1 MAKDKKPLP
10 TVADVDAT
18 DKVALSSSV
27 MINPNKQPVKR
38 SRRLIPAWV
47 EEKPNPED
55 KDQKIL
61 INHPTSVIG
70 TIDHLTNPLLN
81 RKAGMFCQYKGGHN
95 VGGTSSSNCPY
106 PATHHIRDTARPRG
120 SVLGLCPSHKAKV
133 EHEAIQT
140 GRELEIGKLT
150 PSNTEEIKKVQ
161 SIDAEKTNWKVAAT
175 LSDQGV
181 PTEDAL
187 SHNMP
192 NTPGRP
198 AHNRVEQQPLLGTAP
213 TMGDQE
219 AADYNATRKRENKDR
234 VSPIEGIDLFVEPRG
249 GAGSETQ
256 VKPGK
261 TIPKAA
267 EKDLPLGQGTGIIDT
282 AHNMYKAGDPNWE
295 SLAQQHG
302 ISKEAITNPNGMYRP
317 QLNQHNKAFM
327 DKLLYTAAPER
338 IDKAI
343 TNVSEDQAEKV
354 TTAYE
359 LNAQAKKQRIIE
371 ARRQGKSLPGSK
383 PGLPMRRNSAFE
395 LGGNETKSIE
405 PPK

>member
-1 MAKDKKPLP
+1 MAKDRKPLP

-18 DKVALSSSV
+18 DKASLGSTFVP
-27 MINPNKQPVKR
+27 NPNTQPVQR
-38 SRRLIPAWV
+38 SRRLIPERTTSHV
-47 EEKPNPED
+47 DSENNT
-55 KDQKIL
+55 I
-61 INHPTSVIG
+61 IVNHPASVIG

-106 PATHHIRDTARPRG
+106 PATHHVRDTARPRG

-133 EHEAIQT
+133 EQEAIHA
-140 GRELEIGKLT
+140 GRELEVGKLT
-150 PSNTEEIKKVQ
+150 PKNTEEIKKVQ

-175 LSDQGV
+175 LNEQGV

-187 SHNMP
+187 AFNMP

-198 AHNRVEQQPLLGTAP
+198 AHNRGDQQPTVSTAP
-213 TMGDQE
+213 TMTDQD
-219 AADYNATRKRENKDR
+219 AADYNATRMRENKGK
-234 VSPIEGIDLFVEPRG
+234 VSPMEGIDLFLEQRG
-249 GAGSETQ
+249 GAGSETE

-261 TIPKAA
+261 TAPKAA

-282 AHNMYKAGDPNWE
+282 VHNMYKAGDPNWE
-295 SLAQQHG
+295 ALAQKHG
-302 ISKEAITNPNGMYRP
+302 ISNEAVTNPNGMYRP

-327 DKLLYTAAPER
+327 DRLLYTAAPER

-343 TNVSEDQAEKV
+343 TNVSEDQAEEV
-354 TTAYE
+354 TTAY
-359 LNAQAKKQRIIE
+359 AQNTQAQKQRSIE
-371 ARRQGKSLPGSK
+371 ARRRGIPGVK
-383 PGLPMRRNSAFE
+383 PGGLPMRRNSAFE
-395 LGGNETKSIE
+395 LGGNETKGIE

>member
-1 MAKDKKPLP
+1 MAKDRKPLP

-18 DKVALSSSV
+18 DKASLGSTFVP
-27 MINPNKQPVKR
+27 NPNQQPVQR
-38 SRRLIPAWV
+38 SRRLIPPRTEIKTDAENNTIIV
-47 EEKPNPED
+47 
-55 KDQKIL
+55 
-61 INHPTSVIG
+61 NHPTSVVG
-70 TIDHLTNPLLN
+70 TIDHITNPLLN

-106 PATHHIRDTARPRG
+106 PATHHVRDTARPRG
-120 SVLGLCPSHKAKV
+120 SVLGLCTSHKAKV
-133 EHEAIQT
+133 EQEAMQV
-140 GRELEIGKLT
+140 GRDLEVGKLT
-150 PSNTEEIKKVQ
+150 PKNTEEIKKVQ

-175 LSDQGV
+175 LSEQGV

-187 SHNMP
+187 AFNMP

-198 AHNRVEQQPLLGTAP
+198 AHDRGGQQPTMNTAP

-219 AADYNATRKRENKDR
+219 AADYNATRMREKKGR
-234 VSPIEGIDLFVEPRG
+234 VSPLEGIDLFVEPRG

-261 TIPKAA
+261 TAPKVV
-267 EKDLPLGQGTGIIDT
+267 EKDPPLGQGTGIIDT
-282 AHNMYKAGDPNWE
+282 VHNMYKAGDSNWE
-295 SLAQQHG
+295 ALAQQHG
-302 ISKEAITNPNGMYRP
+302 IHRSSITGESFTPVVSK
-317 QLNQHNKAFM
+317 HNKAFM

-343 TNVSEDQAEKV
+343 RNVSEDQAEEV
-354 TTAYE
+354 TTAYAQ
-359 LNAQAKKQRIIE
+359 NAQAQKQRAIE
-371 ARRQGKSLPGSK
+371 SRRRGIPGVK
-383 PGLPMRRNSAFE
+383 PGGLPMRRNSAFE